1 MSDQFDVPIYNQF
14 DDRSFANAINR
25 TYSRENLFNVL
36 KYGNDSSMR
45 GTYLELTQ
53 LSIAQKERIHTLRT
67 VAIYGPQTTEHSYR
81 PSFTRPWMVYIR
93 CCFLEFDESVKCSWS
108 IL

>member
-1 MSDQFDVPIYNQF
+1 MSDQFNVPIYNQF

-53 LSIAQKERIHTLRT
+53 LSIAQKERILTLRS
-67 VAIYGPQTTEHSYR
+67 VAIYSPQTTEHSYNDTI
-81 PSFTRPWMVYIR
+81 P
-93 CCFLEFDESVKCSWS
+93 
-108 IL
+108 